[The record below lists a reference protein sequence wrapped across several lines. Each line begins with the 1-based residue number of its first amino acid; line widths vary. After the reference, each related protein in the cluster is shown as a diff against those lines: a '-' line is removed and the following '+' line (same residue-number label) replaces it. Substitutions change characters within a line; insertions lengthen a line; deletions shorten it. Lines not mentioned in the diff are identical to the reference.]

1 MTKTNLIFALLTL
14 LLVLKS
20 YSQDYVCVPVYPE
33 NKAKGKLALYLSSVD
48 EPTIEKMKNKKIKT
62 YEFVNDFVFSDNN
75 RIKFFLDFF
84 GRNSKFIKNSK
95 EMPFYVQK
103 LSYDLNLDAETKRY
117 CTYSFDVDN
126 SLHLKRKIALKEKS
140 SQDTFTSIFEH
151 TEDTGIDSKEVIEV
165 LNKPYWFL
173 NRAYRLPF
181 VYCYPQ
187 SIVVP
192 TRQRLQKDKGIT
204 PVVVIDSFFTSKF
217 NQKKLEQEVTDVFV
231 YTFNLCSIIFNHTI
245 IKEDKKEY
253 SLKIKPIEERI
264 YTIKEPKKGYGLILP
279 FYRKEIKKLYKVDE
293 IYENPV
299 LKLRGEIINI
309 DSANSEENIITLRLY
324 FTYLQGDILEPQVLY
339 PIDIKISQFKSGAY
353 NLMLEESKLEFARL
367 MQTTMHYSL
376 NNFTNFSNLL
386 GTTNVNVCIEYSNFD
401 NLSPVHQKFKE
412 ILQELT
418 TEGRYWNI
426 IKKSQISQLQ
436 QKGKEVFEKFL
447 PYYLDIRYSYR
458 SSEGDGLLELDVTC
472 KIIYNQERYK
482 LYLNKLSPQE
492 VEYYTQIIKKVKMK
506 KVLVFDSYVF
516 DDDDYFQVTVKE
528 KIKELHKKMQEE
540 K

>member
-62 YEFVNDFVFSDNN
+62 YEYIDDFVFSDNN
-75 RIKFFLDFF
+75 RIKFLLDFF
-84 GRNSKFIKNSK
+84 GKNSKFIKNSK

-140 SQDTFTSIFEH
+140 SQDAFTSIFEH
-151 TEDTGIDSKEVIEV
+151 TEDTGISSGEVITV

-231 YTFNLCSIIFNHTI
+231 YTFNLYSIIFNHTM

-264 YTIKEPKKGYGLILP
+264 YTQEFKKEYGFILP
-279 FYRKEIKKLYKVDE
+279 FYRKEIKKLYKVNE

-353 NLMLEESKLEFARL
+353 NLRIDQTEFSRL
-367 MQTTMHYSL
+367 MLTTRYYSL
-376 NNFTNFSNLL
+376 NNFTNFDNL
-386 GTTNVNVCIEYSNFD
+386 GVTNVNVCIEYSNFD

-412 ILQELT
+412 ILQILT
-418 TEGRYWNI
+418 TDSYYWNI

-436 QKGKEVFEKFL
+436 QKDKKMFEKFL
-447 PYYLDIRYSYR
+447 PYYLDISYSYR
-458 SSEGDGLLELDVTC
+458 SSEGDKLLELDVTC
-472 KIIYNQERYK
+472 KIVYNQERYK

-492 VEYYTQIIKKVKMK
+492 VEYYTQIIKKVKMRK
-506 KVLVFDSYVF
+506 IEYLDVYAF
-516 DDDDYFQVTVKE
+516 DDYLQVTVME
-528 KIKELHKKMQEE
+528 RIEELHKKMQEE

>member
-62 YEFVNDFVFSDNN
+62 YEPVDDFVFSDNN

-173 NRAYRLPF
+173 SRAYRLPF

-231 YTFNLCSIIFNHTI
+231 YTFNLCSIIFNHTM

-264 YTIKEPKKGYGLILP
+264 YTREEFKKEYGLILP

-367 MQTTMHYSL
+367 MQTTMRYSL
-376 NNFTNFSNLL
+376 NNFTNFSNF
-386 GTTNVNVCIEYSNFD
+386 GITNVNVCIEYSNFD

-418 TEGRYWNI
+418 IRNYYWNI

-436 QKGKEVFEKFL
+436 QKGKKVFEKFL

-506 KVLVFDSYVF
+506 KILVFDSYVF
-516 DDDDYFQVTVKE
+516 DDYFQVTVME